1 MEHEY
6 LSVARGAPLVEDA
19 DAPADAHVEHDEDG
33 HGAEAR
39 RRQRVK
45 LDGESRR
52 FLSIGMQINC
62 DCF

>member
-1 MEHEY
+1 M
-6 LSVARGAPLVEDA
+6 EDA

-45 LDGESRR
+45 LQEAKDFWLGYILHNLLFSRQSKFGFNR
-52 FLSIGMQINC
+52 
-62 DCF
+62 